1 MSDRDAAIL
10 AKLDQLLVIQQR
22 QEARLAG
29 IDNRLDGI
37 DNRLAGIDNRLQTV
51 ERDVRDVKE
60 RVGTVDARLA
70 ALEASHFRT
79 EGQLSVMLQWLQ
91 SMDQRFSALM
101 APVVPPAPKK
111 PAA

>member
-22 QEARLAG
+22 QEARLDG

-37 DNRLAGIDNRLQTV
+37 DARLQTV

-60 RVGTVDARLA
+60 RVGAVDARLA
-70 ALEASHFRT
+70 TLEASHFRT